1 MIELKNVYLRFEE
14 KTIFNGYN
22 YTFENN
28 KIYTIMGKS
37 GCGKTTLLRI
47 IAGLLPPTKG
57 EVIYNNEKVKK
68 QNKNIFMMHQA
79 HVNFPW
85 KTCLDNVL
93 FPIKLQQK
101 VTPEHVQQAITMLEK
116 VDLKGCEKLYPHEL
130 SGGMNQRLA
139 LARVLVTKPKVILMD
154 EPLSALD
161 FNLRTGMQDL
171 ILQLHKETQNTI
183 ILVTHDADEGQR
195 LADVQIKF

>member
-1 MIELKNVYLRFEE
+1 MIELKNINLQFDKKV
-14 KTIFNGYN
+14 IFNGFN
-22 YTFENN
+22 YAFEDD

-47 IAGLLPPTKG
+47 IAGLLSPSRG
-57 EVIYNNEKVKK
+57 EVIYNGQKLKK
-68 QNKNIFMMHQA
+68 NNDIFMMHQA

-85 KTCLDNVL
+85 KNCLDNVL

-101 VTPEHVQQAITMLEK
+101 VTIEHEQQALNMLEK

-161 FNLRTGMQDL
+161 NNLRTKMQDL
-171 ILQLHKETQNTI
+171 ILELHRETQNII
-183 ILVTHDADEGQR
+183 ILVTHDADEGKK